1 MSSSSFGSDSN
12 NVLGLPSR
20 RSLNQLPGNVLGRG
34 AAGVMLLPFY
44 FFRKSRHFFQNRDTS
59 FKNWDTSFK
68 NRDTLSFLFLS
79 LPPRSMLKKKKKG
92 ASFNQPY
99 SASVIFEVTLLPSL
113 LFIYLYAVEY
123 WRKTGTLWCS
133 WEINRDRGQKTGT
146 VIAKQRRLVP
156 TRHWQHHPPS
166 DCLPIKCGV
175 TNK

>member
-59 FKNWDTSFK
+59 FKNRDTSFK

-79 LPPRSMLKKKKKG
+79 LPPRSMLKKKKKKK
-92 ASFNQPY
+92 APRSTSLIQLRLYLRWLFFPLSF
-99 SASVIFEVTLLPSL
+99 SS
-113 LFIYLYAVEY
+113 IYMPLSIGEKPGHCGVLE
-123 WRKTGTLWCS
+123 KLTGTEGRKPELSSLNKDAWYLLDIDS
-133 WEINRDRGQKTGT
+133 ITHRAI
-146 VIAKQRRLVP
+146 V
-156 TRHWQHHPPS
+156 
-166 DCLPIKCGV
+166 CL
-175 TNK
+175 